1 MATLVAGLFTDEIG
15 INILSFLDHKT
26 EIEYKIKLV
35 CDKLNLAKKNDD
47 CDMVEELIYK
57 LECLYE
63 YLNDPTVWVTMDD
76 MVDDA
81 NDYYYDSD
89 CCYSDYSDYS

>member
-1 MATLVAGLFTDEIG
+1 MATLVADLFTDDIG

-35 CDKLNLAKKNDD
+35 VDKLNRAKESGDD
-47 CDMVEELIYK
+47 DEVDKLIYK

-63 YLNDPTVWVTMDD
+63 YLNDPTVWVTGD

-81 NDYYYDSD
+81 CDCYYDSD
-89 CCYSDYSDYS
+89 CSGQDYHDY

>member
-1 MATLVAGLFTDEIG
+1 MATLVADLFTDDIG

-47 CDMVEELIYK
+47 FDMVEELIYK

-63 YLNDPTVWVTMDD
+63 YLNDPEVWASLFIKEQGEEWWY
-76 MVDDA
+76 DA
-81 NDYYYDSD
+81 HDYYYDSD
-89 CCYSDYSDYS
+89 

>member
-1 MATLVAGLFTDEIG
+1 MATLVADLFTDDIG

-35 CDKLNLAKKNDD
+35 CDQLNRAKESGDGD
-47 CDMVEELIYK
+47 VDELVYK
-57 LECLYE
+57 LECLCE
-63 YLNDPTVWVTMDD
+63 YLNDPTVWVTGD

-81 NDYYYDSD
+81 CDYYYDSD
-89 CCYSDYSDYS
+89 CSDYDYSDYSD